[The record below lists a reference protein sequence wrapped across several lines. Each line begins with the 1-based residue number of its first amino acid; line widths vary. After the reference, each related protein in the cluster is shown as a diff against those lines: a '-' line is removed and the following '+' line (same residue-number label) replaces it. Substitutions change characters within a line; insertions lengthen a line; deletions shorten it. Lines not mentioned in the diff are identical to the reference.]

1 MIFANFYVS
10 HDFLDLSTI
19 PEVQI
24 PSYGAAILSISILE
38 GVQYHMGKLGIFAKK
53 DPL

>member
-10 HDFLDLSTI
+10 HDFLDLTTI

-24 PSYGAAILSISILE
+24 PSDGAAILSISILE